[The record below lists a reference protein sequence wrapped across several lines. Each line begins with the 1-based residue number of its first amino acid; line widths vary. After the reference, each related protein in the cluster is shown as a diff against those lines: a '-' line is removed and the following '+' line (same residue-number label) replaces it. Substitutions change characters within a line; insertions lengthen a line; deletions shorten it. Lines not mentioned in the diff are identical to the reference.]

1 MCVQTS
7 SWFCNVRAVNDG
19 LLRIGELSRRVGVSP
34 ELLRAWEVRYGLL
47 QPTRSPGG
55 FRLYSAADEA
65 RIRRMRAYQDQGLSA
80 AEAARLALEGAGDE
94 APTVAVAAPDSTSL
108 SDALGRFDEPA
119 AQAALDRA
127 LAVLSL
133 DALLRDLLLPYLHDL
148 GERWEAG
155 TASVA
160 QEHFASGVV
169 RGRLLGLARGWGQG
183 AGPLAVLACAPG
195 ELHDL
200 PLIAFGLALRAR
212 GWRIA
217 YLGADTPLGE
227 LHETTRSLDPSLVV
241 VSATTARHLSRAR
254 DELRELGRTAP
265 LAVAGPGAT
274 AALAE
279 SVGATLLSEDPVS
292 EAERVASR
300 PARPSSGRATG

>member
-1 MCVQTS
+1 MS
-7 SWFCNVRAVNDG
+7 AVNDG

-34 ELLRAWEVRYGLL
+34 ELLRAWELRYELL

-55 FRLYSAADEA
+55 FRLYSEADEA
-65 RIRRMRAYQDQGLSA
+65 RIRRMRTYQDQGLSA

-94 APTVAVAAPDSTSL
+94 GPAQAVAAPDSTPL
-108 SDALGRFDEPA
+108 SDALERFDEPA

-155 TASVA
+155 SVTVA
-160 QEHFASGVV
+160 QEHFASGIV

-217 YLGADTPLGE
+217 FLGADTPLSE
-227 LHETTRSLDPSLVV
+227 LHETTRSLEPSLVV
-241 VSATTARHLSRAR
+241 VSATTSRHLARAR

-279 SVGATLLSEDPVS
+279 WVGAVLLSEDPVS

-300 PARPSSGRATG
+300 PARP

>member
-94 APTVAVAAPDSTSL
+94 APAVAVAAPDSTSL

-274 AALAE
+274 APRAQ
-279 SVGATLLSEDPVS
+279 SVGATQHSEDPVS